1 MEIAESRHGMKAKTI
16 KGILTKKINQWAETI
31 EDEIVRNLVKKGT
44 IVTGGCIASM
54 LLGEDVNDF
63 DIYFRDH
70 HTALAVANHY
80 VERFKQKSRDGIE
93 TPLSIQDID
102 GRIKIVA
109 KSTGIL
115 SATEVPTPPYQ
126 YFEGGPDEQ
135 GTEYVDAI
143 LSNPD
148 EIADVHEDTEIQSL
162 AVPEEKQYRPVF
174 LSSNAI
180 TLSDKI
186 QIVLRFY
193 GSPSEIHGNY
203 DFTHC
208 TNYWTSW
215 DGKLELRPE
224 ALESLLSRELRY
236 VGSKYPVCS
245 VVRLRKF
252 IARGWRINAGQVL
265 KMAMQ
270 ISELD
275 LTDVSVLE
283 DQLTGVDT
291 AYFVQLISRMKE
303 RNPDK
308 IDTAYLIEI
317 VDRLF

>member
-1 MEIAESRHGMKAKTI
+1 MKSKTI
-16 KGILTKKINQWAETI
+16 KAILTKKIGQWTATS
-31 EDEIVRNLVKKGT
+31 EDETVRKMVEKNT
-44 IVTGGCIASM
+44 IVTGGSIASM

-70 HTALAVANHY
+70 ATTKAVAEYYVSRFVQKNGNPEFNLAVTD
-80 VERFKQKSRDGIE
+80 V
-93 TPLSIQDID
+93 D
-102 GRIKIVA
+102 GRVKIGA
-109 KSTGIL
+109 KSVGIVGEE
-115 SATEVPTPPYQ
+115 SKNEAYK
-126 YFEGGPDEQ
+126 YFESRPDQE
-135 GTEYVDAI
+135 GTDYVSAI
-143 LSNPD
+143 MTNPD

-193 GSPSEIHGNY
+193 GEPAAIHENY

-208 TNYWTSW
+208 TSYWTSW
-215 DGKLELRPE
+215 DSKLELRPE

-275 LTDVSVLE
+275 LTNVSVLE

-291 AYFVQLISRMKE
+291 AYFVQLIARMKE
-303 RNPDK
+303 KDPERIN
-308 IDTAYLIEI
+308 TAYLVEI
-317 VDRLF
+317 IDRLF

>member
-1 MEIAESRHGMKAKTI
+1 MEIPEVRHGMKSKTI
-16 KGILTKKINQWAETI
+16 KAILTKKINQWAETI
-31 EDEIVRNLVKKGT
+31 EDETVRKLVQKGT
-44 IVTGGCIASM
+44 VVTGGCIASM
-54 LLGEDVNDF
+54 LLGEEVNDF
-63 DIYFRDH
+63 DIYLRDH
-70 HTALAVANHY
+70 TTALAVANYY
-80 VERFKQKSRDGIE
+80 VDRFKQKSREGIE
-93 TPLSIQDID
+93 TPLTVLDEG

-115 SATEVPTPPYQ
+115 SADEAPPYQ

-135 GTEYVDAI
+135 GTEYVSAI
-143 LSNPD
+143 MTNPD

-162 AVPEEKQYRPVF
+162 AVPEERQYRPVF

-193 GSPSEIHGNY
+193 GEPDAIHENY
-203 DFTHC
+203 DFSHC
-208 TNYWTSW
+208 TSYWTSW
-215 DGKLELRPE
+215 DGKLVLRPE
-224 ALESLLSRELRY
+224 ALESLLSKELRY

-270 ISELD
+270 ISALD
-275 LTDVSVLE
+275 LTDVKTLE

-291 AYFVQLISRMKE
+291 AYFVQLIARMKE
-303 RNPDK
+303 RDPDK
-308 IDTAYLIEI
+308 INTAYLVEI
-317 VDRLF
+317 IDRLF

>member
-1 MEIAESRHGMKAKTI
+1 MKAKTI
-16 KGILTKKINQWAETI
+16 KAILRKKIDQWAATI
-31 EDEIVRNLVKKGT
+31 EDEPVRKLVEKNV

-63 DIYFRDH
+63 DVYFRDH
-70 HTALAVANHY
+70 ATTKAVAEYY
-80 VERFKQKSRDGIE
+80 VSRFVQKNGNPEFGLVVTDV
-93 TPLSIQDID
+93 D
-102 GRIKIVA
+102 GRVKIGA
-109 KSTGIL
+109 KSVGIVGEETKNQAY
-115 SATEVPTPPYQ
+115 S
-126 YFEGGPDEQ
+126 YFETGPDQ
-135 GTEYVDAI
+135 HGTDYVSAVMT
-143 LSNPD
+143 NPD

-162 AVPEEKQYRPVF
+162 GVPEEKQYRPVF
-174 LSSNAI
+174 LSSNAV

-193 GSPSEIHGNY
+193 GEPEEIHTNY

-208 TNYWTSW
+208 TSYWTSW
-215 DGKLELRPE
+215 GSKLVLRPE

-275 LTDVSVLE
+275 LTNVAVLE

-291 AYFVQLISRMKE
+291 AYFVQLIARMKE
-303 RNPDK
+303 KDPDK
-308 IDTAYLIEI
+308 INTAYLVEI
-317 VDRLF
+317 IDRLF